1 MSTVVAVRH
10 PVEDFQKWKLVF
22 DEHRAVRES
31 HTARGHWLLVDHNE
45 PGTQLILNEFP
56 NRQAAEAF
64 ASDPSLAKAMAR
76 AGVSGPP
83 RIEFY
88 EVAERVD
95 YWAPPADTMKG

>member
-1 MSTVVAVRH
+1 
-10 PVEDFQKWKLVF
+10 
-22 DEHRAVRES
+22 
-31 HTARGHWLLVDHNE
+31 LLVDQNE

-64 ASDPSLAKAMAR
+64 ATDPSLPEAMKR

-88 EVAERVD
+88 EVAERID
-95 YWAPPADTMKG
+95 Y

>member
-10 PVEDFQKWKLVF
+10 PVEDFDKWKLVF

-64 ASDPSLAKAMAR
+64 ASDPSLPEAMAR
-76 AGVSGPP
+76 GGSADLRPSSSTRSQSDSTTDHG
-83 RIEFY
+83 
-88 EVAERVD
+88 
-95 YWAPPADTMKG
+95 APTR

>member
-10 PVEDFQKWKLVF
+10 PVEDFEKWKLVF

-31 HTARGHWLLVDHNE
+31 HGASGHWLLVDQNE

-56 NRQAAEAF
+56 NREAAEAF
-64 ASDPSLAKAMAR
+64 ASDPSLPEAMAR

-88 EVAERVD
+88 ETAERVD
-95 YWAPPADTMKG
+95 Y

>member
-10 PVEDFQKWKLVF
+10 PVEDFEKWKLVF

-31 HTARGHWLLVDHNE
+31 HGACGHWLLVDQNE

-56 NRQAAEAF
+56 NLQAAQAF
-64 ASDPSLAKAMAR
+64 ASDPSLPEAMAR

-88 EVAERVD
+88 DVVERVD
-95 YWAPPADTMKG
+95 Y